1 MKSKANSRRGW
12 SLLEML
18 VVISLTAIL
27 LSVSGVLL
35 TALLRS
41 QGMLSAD
48 IRQQSARARLATQL
62 RTDAHEASSAKSPSP
77 QVCDFLLES
86 GETVHYEIKESS
98 LHRELRQKE
107 TILEREKFPLNGLF
121 AAFAV
126 DESQQRPLVRL
137 TLETVAEG
145 LKYSRP
151 ARPSTLEAAVGIRNP
166 LVAAR
171 PQP

>member
-1 MKSKANSRRGW
+1 MILKTNSRRGW
-12 SLLEML
+12 TLIEML
-18 VVISLTAIL
+18 VVIPLMAL
-27 LSVSGVLL
+27 FLSASGVLL

-41 QGMLSAD
+41 QGMLWAD
-48 IRQQSARARLATQL
+48 IQQQSARARLATQL
-62 RTDAHEASSAKSPSP
+62 LNDAHGASSAKSPSP

-98 LHRELRQKE
+98 LHRELRQQE
-107 TILEREKFPLNGLF
+107 TIMVREKFPLNGLS

-137 TLETVAEG
+137 TLECVAEG
-145 LKYSRP
+145 VKYSRP
-151 ARPSTLEAAVGIRNP
+151 TRPSVLEAAVGIRTP
-166 LVAAR
+166 LDVAR

>member
-12 SLLEML
+12 SLLEMM
-18 VVISLTAIL
+18 VVIPLTAIL

-62 RTDAHEASSAKSPSP
+62 RTDAHEANSAKSPSP

-86 GETVHYEIKESS
+86 GETVHYEIKDSS
-98 LHRELRQKE
+98 LHRELRKND
-107 TILEREKFPLNGLF
+107 TILERERYPLAGLS
-121 AAFAV
+121 AIFAV
-126 DESQQRPLVRL
+126 DDSSQRPLVRL
-137 TLETVAEG
+137 TLESVPEG
-145 LKYSRP
+145 VQYSRP
-151 ARPSTLEAAVGIRNP
+151 ARPSTLEAAVGICNP
-166 LVAAR
+166 LAAAR
-171 PQP
+171 PEP